1 MSNNFK
7 DMLENKFKESLN
19 NFEMDY
25 DPKAWENLSKS
36 LDSKMPIQN
45 KPYTKWF
52 FGGAAIAI
60 IGVSAYFLTPANDL
74 PLTAKST
81 KANSTKNHIDSSES
95 TSDELKLNGH
105 HESAVQNNTSE
116 IIQNNEVLT
125 SEKELNATQPTSTSQ
140 HPITEENQVSE
151 KSVTAINVSD
161 AIMEGMP
168 KDFMFP
174 PGYNKNTENR
184 STLPEIS
191 DICIGD
197 VLNITPIKG
206 ETILIEDPNGAIYSI
221 SDEVDVFDKFIAQT
235 EGIHLAWIQGVS
247 KEIDYKS
254 FNVKPS
260 PKADIEVVDKNLFEN
275 GLPTTKLSTNCI
287 SNFYSWEFEGFNAPV
302 QGKDANVHYF
312 KKGNYQVK
320 LTVKNDLG
328 CSNSVVQSIGVD
340 EDYNLLAVNGF
351 DPLSND
357 NRKNTFIPFALT
369 QRSVKFRMI
378 IVDPKDGGI
387 IFESEDA
394 SNPWSGID
402 NRTGQMVEPNK
413 AYIWQVILDT
423 PEFGEKSEYKGTIV
437 RM

>member
-1 MSNNFK
+1 MSNNLK

-25 DPKAWENLSKS
+25 DPKAWENLSKR
-36 LDSKMPIQN
+36 LDSKMPVKN

-60 IGVSAYFLTPANDL
+60 IGISAYFLTPVNDL
-74 PLTAKST
+74 PLTAKLT
-81 KANSTKNHIDSSES
+81 KSNSTRNQINQAEP
-95 TSDELKLNGH
+95 TSNEIKLNGFD
-105 HESAVQNNTSE
+105 EATVQNNTSE
-116 IIQNNEVLT
+116 NIPNNKVLT
-125 SEKELNATQPTSTSQ
+125 TEKELTEKQPTSTSQ
-140 HPITEENQVSE
+140 HSIPEENHISE
-151 KSVTAINVSD
+151 KSVTAINISND
-161 AIMEGMP
+161 IMEDMP
-168 KDFMFP
+168 KGFMFP
-174 PGYNKNTENR
+174 PGYNKNTENL
-184 STLPEIS
+184 STLPELT

-197 VLNITPIKG
+197 VLNISAIKG
-206 ETILIEDPNGAIYSI
+206 ETILIEDPNGNIYSI
-221 SDEVDVFDKFIAQT
+221 SDEADVFDEFIAQT
-235 EGIHLAWIQGVS
+235 EGIHIAWIQGVS

-260 PKADIEVVDKNLFEN
+260 PKVDIEVLDKNLFEN

-287 SNFYSWEFEGFNAPV
+287 SNNYLWEFEGRNTT
-302 QGKDANVHYF
+302 QQNKDANVHFF

-328 CSNSVVQSIGVD
+328 CSNSVLQSITVD

-351 DPLSND
+351 DPMSND

-369 QRSVKFRMI
+369 QRSVTFRMI

-413 AYIWQVILDT
+413 AFIWQVILDQ
-423 PEFGEKSEYKGTIV
+423 PEVGEKSEYKGTIV